1 MLTPRISADSTVA
14 EIDDGIQV
22 HRFRYPSG
30 GRPLGQA
37 GKIPIAAMAVYII
50 SGLTAALKLVIKER
64 PDVIHGNWIVP
75 TGLIAAI
82 AGKLTGIPVINTA
95 RGMDTRIGAKGPV
108 KWLFDLTIKLSD
120 RVTVV
125 SEAMHSISGL
135 EQADLTPSGIDEAF
149 FEIMPDP
156 TSQQVVFTRSLVPIY
171 GCETLIR
178 AIPLVIKQIPNAR
191 FVIAGDG
198 SQANHLKAVTQE
210 LGIEACVKFTGRV
223 STDEIRKILSESK
236 VFVSPALEDGT
247 SPALMEALAVGLNV
261 VASDISANRTI
272 DMFNHT
278 YFFETKKP
286 ADLAEKIILA
296 MAQTNDY
303 EQKITD
309 QTELKAR
316 ISQRAVARKFIKIYK
331 ASTQTNQ

>member
-1 MLTPRISADSTVA
+1 
-14 EIDDGIQV
+14 
-22 HRFRYPSG
+22 
-30 GRPLGQA
+30 
-37 GKIPIAAMAVYII
+37 MAVYMI
-50 SGLTAALKLVIKER
+50 SGLTVALKLIIKER
-64 PDVIHGNWIVP
+64 PAVIHGNWIVP

-95 RGMDTRIGAKGPV
+95 RGMDTRISTKGPI
-108 KWLFDLTIKLSD
+108 KWLFNLTIKLSN
-120 RVTVV
+120 RITVV
-125 SEAMHSISGL
+125 SEAMRSISGL
-135 EQADLTPSGIDEAF
+135 EQADLTPSGIGEAF
-149 FEIMPDP
+149 FEVTPNP
-156 TSQQVVFTRSLVPIY
+156 NSQQVVFTRSLEPIY

-191 FVIAGDG
+191 FVIAGGG
-198 SQANHLKAVTQE
+198 SQANHLKTVTQE

-223 STDEIRKILSESK
+223 SSDEIRKILSESK

-261 VASDISANRTI
+261 VASDISANRAI
-272 DMFNHT
+272 DMFKHT
-278 YFFETKKP
+278 YFFETPKP

-296 MAQTNDY
+296 MAQTNAY

-331 ASTQTNQ
+331 TSAQTNQ